1 MLALGLQAFPPGP
14 GLTVFGTVRDTYG
27 WAMSDDAMVVFRSGS
42 TEIARTRI
50 RPDANF
56 TENYRV
62 MLPVDTNR
70 SGDPYKSSA
79 LNGLVLF
86 TVEVQA
92 AGATYYPLES
102 LTGPVSGGQA
112 GGSLRLDLSLGVDS
126 DGDTLPDDWEYWQLQ
141 AAGYG
146 TTHPDYNLGQL
157 SAEGDFDGD
166 GLSDY
171 HEYLAGTFA
180 FLSVDTL
187 ELEVVQVLP
196 EGQAECEY
204 LAVIGK
210 SYRIESSID
219 MINWDPESVSL
230 DAPYATRVSAW
241 TSSQTTIQKV
251 YLHEPSEAL
260 YYRLI
265 VR

>member
-1 MLALGLQAFPPGP
+1 MPYCLTERIGSLLRKRQRHKLARASGVTFMLALGLQAFPPGP

-27 WAMSDDAMVVFRSGS
+27 WAMSDDDMVVFRSGS

-112 GGSLRLDLSLGVDS
+112 GGSLRLDYDLDLDLARFALS
-126 DGDTLPDDWEYWQLQ
+126 
-141 AAGYG
+141 
-146 TTHPDYNLGQL
+146 
-157 SAEGDFDGD
+157 
-166 GLSDY
+166 
-171 HEYLAGTFA
+171 
-180 FLSVDTL
+180 
-187 ELEVVQVLP
+187 
-196 EGQAECEY
+196 
-204 LAVIGK
+204 
-210 SYRIESSID
+210 
-219 MINWDPESVSL
+219 
-230 DAPYATRVSAW
+230 
-241 TSSQTTIQKV
+241 
-251 YLHEPSEAL
+251 
-260 YYRLI
+260 
-265 VR
+265 